1 MSGSNGVL
9 DGLTSGFVNKSKA
22 GKALFILHPCAV
34 LLIFVPVLKPNP
46 DETKPNPDKQFQTKP
61 R

>member
-46 DETKPNPDKQFQTKP
+46 DETKPNPDKHT
-61 R
+61 